1 MLIIIK
7 YVDKNKGAV
16 KTIEE
21 ICDRVEID
29 KYSTIFTYKNGKL
42 DKLGP
47 KKDQWKI
54 LTIIND

>member
-7 YVDKNKGAV
+7 YVDKNKGTV

-29 KYSTIFTYKNGKL
+29 KYSTILHIKMGN
-42 DKLGP
+42 
-47 KKDQWKI
+47 
-54 LTIIND
+54 